1 MGPGKAYSKPFRHV
15 SLLPRAGVYRRW
27 RHHRRLCFGPWRFL
41 QAFFFLI
48 GASERFIVLRTC
60 PGYSQS
66 LLVGFQTEITPF
78 SSIDGVGHQSL
89 SLGKT
94 LSVLSLSLS
103 IESPRCQ
110 DLLVWSFFL
119 FSRSFSYN
127 LPRVPFVFPQRG
139 TGTLCSTFMWNCIL
153 FFFSCLWDVFPHNT
167 FILKRELTCILEF
180 S

>member
-1 MGPGKAYSKPFRHV
+1 MCFSITSLQFSLTKTHLWELQFTLISKKRQISSHNTGA
-15 SLLPRAGVYRRW
+15 STLRRT
-27 RHHRRLCFGPWRFL
+27 RSPTIHLFQF
-41 QAFFFLI
+41 FFFLSLI
-48 GASERFIVLRTC
+48 FHFVLRHFDF
-60 PGYSQS
+60 S
-66 LLVGFQTEITPF
+66 LLSFCLRGSVGFQTEITPF

-139 TGTLCSTFMWNCIL
+139 TGTLCSTFM
-153 FFFSCLWDVFPHNT
+153 
-167 FILKRELTCILEF
+167 
-180 S
+180 

>member
-1 MGPGKAYSKPFRHV
+1 MCFSITSLQFSLTKWELQFTLLSKKRQRSSHNTGA
-15 SLLPRAGVYRRW
+15 STLRRT
-27 RHHRRLCFGPWRFL
+27 RSPTIHLFQF
-41 QAFFFLI
+41 FFFLSLI
-48 GASERFIVLRTC
+48 SHFDLRHFFFFFFFW
-60 PGYSQS
+60 GGSNFDFS
-66 LLVGFQTEITPF
+66 LLSFCLRGSVGFQTEITPF

-139 TGTLCSTFMWNCIL
+139 TGTLCSTFM
-153 FFFSCLWDVFPHNT
+153 
-167 FILKRELTCILEF
+167 
-180 S
+180 